1 MKLRLP
7 FHFTIL
13 PRSRSSRETQFERP
27 THALSPAA
35 FRLLAVRTVRSVA
48 QGAMVA
54 DLSLYLNDLGW
65 SGLAIGLTLGAAGLC
80 AAVLGILV
88 GYLSDS
94 SRRKPYLLGYELVTV
109 GCGLAPLLIHAPAV
123 LAAAVVL
130 GGFGRGLGGA
140 AGPFGPVE
148 QAWLADAVPLE
159 QRAWIYSIN
168 YALGF
173 FGMALGALLGIVP
186 GLLLATL
193 PAVAA
198 YRMLFMVV
206 TAGAV
211 INLGFLLTTRE
222 KERDGRLPPGA
233 RAARLHRWENQLLW
247 RLARLNAFNGLSMGL
262 VGPLISYWFALRF
275 RAGPDSIAP
284 VMGATFALT
293 GVMALYTGRLA
304 MRHGLSR
311 AVVWSRGIGVVLLV
325 ALPFMPWFWLAAL
338 IYMLRLASG
347 GASVGARQAQIVSLV
362 RDERRGLA
370 ASINAASFQVP
381 QSAGPAMAGPLI
393 AAGLFVAPF
402 CLAAGLQLVY
412 VVGYDRMF
420 GRYDRK
426 TTGIV

>member
-1 MKLRLP
+1 MNPGGHRGK
-7 FHFTIL
+7 I
-13 PRSRSSRETQFERP
+13 
-27 THALSPAA
+27 HAAA
-35 FRLLAVRTVRSVA
+35 FRLLAARTVRSIA

-65 SGLAIGLTLGAAGLC
+65 SGLAIGLVLTAAGLC
-80 AAVLGILV
+80 AAGLGILV
-88 GYLSDS
+88 GYLSDG

-109 GCGLAPLLIHAPAV
+109 ACGLAPLVTQTMPV
-123 LAAAVVL
+123 LAAAIVL

-148 QAWLADAVPLE
+148 QAWLAEAVPME
-159 QRAWIYSIN
+159 DRAWIYSIN

-173 FGMALGALLGIVP
+173 FGMALGALCGVVP
-186 GLLLATL
+186 GLLLGSRT
-193 PAVAA
+193 PAEA
-198 YRMLFMVV
+198 YSLLFMIVV
-206 TAGAV
+206 AGALM
-211 INLGFLLTTRE
+211 NLVLLAATPERE
-222 KERDGRLPPGA
+222 RGERLPPGA
-233 RAARLHRWENQLLW
+233 RAERMQRWENHLLW
-247 RLARLNAFNGLSMGL
+247 RLARLNAFNGISMGL

-284 VMGATFALT
+284 VMASTFALT
-293 GVMALYTGRLA
+293 GVLALYTGKLA

-311 AVVWSRGIGVVLLV
+311 AVVWSRGIGVVMLA

-338 IYMLRLASG
+338 VYMLRLASG

-370 ASINAASFQVP
+370 SSINAASFQVP
-381 QSAGPAMAGPLI
+381 QSAGPAIAGPLI
-393 AAGLFVAPF
+393 AAGFFVAPF
-402 CLAAGLQLVY
+402 CLAAALQLAY

-426 TTGIV
+426 TLSRV